1 MKNDVTPD
9 SDDFDH
15 NQYMVIILSPRDQ
28 HETHVGNVT
37 THPLLNM
44 TYRMKALHPH
54 ASPALD
60 KSLMG
65 PSQKALQL
73 QRGVSSPLTTT
84 ATATSTSTAATV
96 ALTPPLPM
104 VAHNRHGSIVS
115 VSTANVTPESAQI
128 YLSTTLSMD
137 MVIHLIGAVYESL
150 FCHYF
155 YDPRA
160 ASEEV
165 ASVLFLARD
174 VIYRR
179 YHYDRSLGKTIF
191 KEFVRGCLEYVGLS
205 KRIEVF
211 CNLSGLITS
220 DIDDLET
227 GTNLSALTDEA
238 ASINKI
244 KLTADNIKNMNLQ
257 EKLQFFVLTVSLW
270 SNNIPLVA
278 VNMLLTAM
286 VDREVVLHHLPVLFP
301 SLEKQNRIYNTLVTT
316 IIEMP
321 CYHADALRNNHFAE
335 ADTLDLDVVCDIFL
349 RYEQPERTARLELQ
363 KFITDSNDEMDGAY
377 DDYE

>member
-1 MKNDVTPD
+1 
-9 SDDFDH
+9 
-15 NQYMVIILSPRDQ
+15 
-28 HETHVGNVT
+28 
-37 THPLLNM
+37 
-44 TYRMKALHPH
+44 
-54 ASPALD
+54 
-60 KSLMG
+60 
-65 PSQKALQL
+65 
-73 QRGVSSPLTTT
+73 
-84 ATATSTSTAATV
+84 
-96 ALTPPLPM
+96 M
-104 VAHNRHGSIVS
+104 VAHNRHGSIVA
-115 VSTANVTPESAQI
+115 VSTAHVTPESAQI

-286 VDREVVLHHLPVLFP
+286 VDREVVLHHLPV
-301 SLEKQNRIYNTLVTT
+301 
-316 IIEMP
+316 
-321 CYHADALRNNHFAE
+321 
-335 ADTLDLDVVCDIFL
+335 
-349 RYEQPERTARLELQ
+349 
-363 KFITDSNDEMDGAY
+363 
-377 DDYE
+377 

>member
-1 MKNDVTPD
+1 MKNDATPD

-37 THPLLNM
+37 THPLLDM
-44 TYRMKALHPH
+44 THRMKALHPH
-54 ASPALD
+54 ASPLLD
-60 KSLMG
+60 KSLTG
-65 PSQKALQL
+65 PSQKSLL
-73 QRGVSSPLTTT
+73 QRGTSSPLTTT
-84 ATATSTSTAATV
+84 TTTSTAATV
-96 ALTPPLPM
+96 SMTPPM
-104 VAHNRHGSIVS
+104 AAHNRHGSIAS
-115 VSTANVTPESAQI
+115 VSTAHVTPESAQI

-155 YDPRA
+155 YDPHA

-220 DIDDLET
+220 DIEDLET

-244 KLTADNIKNMNLQ
+244 KLTADNIKNMNLH

-278 VNMLLTAM
+278 VNMLLTSM

-301 SLEKQNRIYNTLVTT
+301 SLEKQNRIYNTLVTA

-349 RYEQPERTARLELQ
+349 RYEQPERTARMELQ

-377 DDYE
+377 DDEE